1 MNSQILENKYILLF
15 SQYFF
20 GYENK
25 IKRKMEEMGAK
36 VDLFDEMS
44 VKSMFDRAL
53 LKVSSELFVKKTEI
67 YYTDILKKI
76 KDKKYDY
83 ILFIDCETPTEG
95 ILKIFKDN
103 FRQAKFCLHMWDSI
117 SNLKGVSLKF
127 KYFDYITTFDRN
139 DAEEYGITLRPL
151 FFCDEYRANN
161 INDNCEYDL
170 SFIGTIHSDRYGVLK
185 KIIDN
190 TDKMSLKMF
199 FYPFLQS
206 KFIYYFYKVTKKDF
220 KNAGIKDFKFD
231 KLSSDDIANVIKKTR
246 TIIDIQHPKQSGLTM
261 RTLEIVGMKK
271 KIITTNSDIVNYDFY
286 NENNI
291 AIIDRKSPLID
302 KNFINSP
309 YVELDLAIYEYYS
322 IKKWCLDVLG
332 V

>member
-1 MNSQILENKYILLF
+1 MPPFIVVVVYNYRIA
-15 SQYFF
+15 YFV
-20 GYENK
+20 E
-25 IKRKMEEMGAK
+25 
-36 VDLFDEMS
+36 V
-44 VKSMFDRAL
+44 
-53 LKVSSELFVKKTEI
+53 
-67 YYTDILKKI
+67 
-76 KDKKYDY
+76 
-83 ILFIDCETPTEG
+83 
-95 ILKIFKDN
+95 
-103 FRQAKFCLHMWDSI
+103 
-117 SNLKGVSLKF
+117 
-127 KYFDYITTFDRN
+127 
-139 DAEEYGITLRPL
+139 
-151 FFCDEYRANN
+151 
-161 INDNCEYDL
+161 
-170 SFIGTIHSDRYGVLK
+170 
-185 KIIDN
+185 
-190 TDKMSLKMF
+190 
-199 FYPFLQS
+199 FLYQLAQQ
-206 KFIYYFYKVTKKDF
+206 V
-220 KNAGIKDFKFD
+220 